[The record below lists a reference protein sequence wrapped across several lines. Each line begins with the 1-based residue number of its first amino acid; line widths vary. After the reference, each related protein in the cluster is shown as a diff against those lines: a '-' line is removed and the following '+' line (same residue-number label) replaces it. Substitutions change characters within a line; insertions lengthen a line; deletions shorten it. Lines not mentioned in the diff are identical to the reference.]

1 MPATKAPHHHA
12 HHRMRMRQRIKDYGL
27 ETLQEHEVLEYLL
40 YFALPR
46 IDTNELAHELLDH
59 FGGLCGVLEATEEEL
74 LTVKGVGPKSAEL
87 IHAVLPLARYYQVRK
102 RDKHAELTHFEAAL
116 EYLRPLFNGL
126 QEEHFYMIA
135 LDDAGCPLRDILL
148 AKGLPNKVQFDINA
162 VVRQAINTRCTQ
174 VLLAHNHPAGLARPS
189 QEDHN
194 STIEIVGMLGPVG
207 ITVLDHIIVTPTD
220 ATSLKMSGDLPYFDK
235 DHRLVM
241 YEKREPPVK
250 LTPVGKP

>member
-1 MPATKAPHHHA
+1 MPTVKVQHHHA
-12 HHRMRMRQRIKDYGL
+12 HHRMRMRQRIKENGL

-46 IDTNELAHELLDH
+46 VNTNEIAHELLYH
-59 FGGLCGVLEATEEEL
+59 FGSLCNVLEATEEEL
-74 LTVKGVGPKSAEL
+74 LTVKGVGPASAEL

-102 RDKHAELTHFEAAL
+102 RDKHAQLDHFEAAI
-116 EYLRPLFNGL
+116 EYLRPLFDGR
-126 QEEHFYMIA
+126 QEEYFYMIA
-135 LDDAGCPLRDILL
+135 LDDGCCPLRDILL

-174 VLLAHNHPAGLARPS
+174 VLLAHNHPAGLPAPS

-207 ITVLDHIIVTPTD
+207 ITVLDHIIITPID
-220 ATSLKMSGDLPYFDK
+220 AFSLKMAGDMPYFDK
-235 DHRLVM
+235 KNRLVM
-241 YEKREPPVK
+241 YEKRESPAAPQAARSK
-250 LTPVGKP
+250 